1 MRAAVFQE
9 TGQEKVD
16 ILDNVEVVDPQPGD
30 VKIRMRATGVCH
42 SDISAMNGTIP
53 QPAPCVLGHEGAG
66 EIVEVG
72 EGVTKVAPG
81 DHVIVVWVPPCGECR
96 TCLRGQP
103 NLCPSS
109 MAAMGNQRFSVDGTP
124 FFGFAGTG
132 TFAEESV
139 MPQQAVVK
147 IPDDVPFEIGALIGC
162 GVTTGVGAA
171 LNTAK
176 VEPGSSVA
184 VIGAGGVGISVIQ
197 GARIAGASEI
207 VAIDMME
214 SKLET
219 AKRFGA
225 THGATP
231 DTIED
236 VKNEITAGEG
246 FDYAFE
252 VVGRSETVRQAYD
265 LVRRGGSAVVVG
277 AGRMDDEVRLNC
289 FELFYMEK
297 KLIGSLYGSA
307 DVRVEFP
314 RLINLWRN
322 GRLDLD
328 GMISSRLK
336 LDDVNDAFEAM
347 ETGDVIRQIIHF
359 D

>member
-9 TGQEKVD
+9 TGQAKAD
-16 ILDNVEVVDPQPGD
+16 ILDGVELVDLQPGD
-30 VKIRMRATGVCH
+30 VRIRMRATGVCH
-42 SDISAMNGTIP
+42 SDISAMSGTIP

-81 DHVIVVWVPPCGECR
+81 DHVIVVWVPPCGECP

-109 MAAMGNQRFSVDGTP
+109 MTSMGNQRFSVDGTP

-139 MPQQAVVK
+139 MPQQAVVR

-162 GVTTGVGAA
+162 GVTTGVGAV
-171 LNTAK
+171 LNTAR

-207 VAIDMME
+207 VAIDMQE
-214 SKLET
+214 PKLET

-225 THGATP
+225 NYGATP
-231 DTIED
+231 DTIDD
-236 VKNEITAGEG
+236 VKNEITGGEG
-246 FDYAFE
+246 FDYVFE
-252 VVGRSETVRQAYD
+252 VVGHSATIRQAYD
-265 LVRRGGSAVVVG
+265 LARRGGAAVVVG
-277 AGRMDDEVRLNC
+277 AGAMGDEVSFNA

-297 KLIGSLYGSA
+297 RILGSLYGSA

-328 GMISSRLK
+328 GMISRRLK

-347 ETGDVIRQIIHF
+347 ERGEVIRQIILF

>member
-1 MRAAVFQE
+1 MRAAVFHE
-9 TGQEKVD
+9 TGQAKVD
-16 ILDNVEVVDPQPGD
+16 IVDNMEVLDPQPGD

-53 QPAPCVLGHEGAG
+53 QPAPAVLGHEGAG
-66 EIVEVG
+66 EILEVG

-109 MAAMGNQRFSVDGTP
+109 AGSMGNQRFSMDGTP
-124 FFGFAGTG
+124 YFGFAGTG

-162 GVTTGVGAA
+162 GVTTGAGAA
-171 LNTAK
+171 LNTAQ

-197 GARIAGASEI
+197 GARIAGAAEI
-207 VAIDMME
+207 VALDMVD

-236 VKNEITAGEG
+236 VKNEITGGEG
-246 FDYAFE
+246 FDYVFE
-252 VVGRSETVRQAYD
+252 VVGLSSTIRQAYD
-265 LVRRGGSAVVVG
+265 LTRRGGAAVVVG
-277 AGRMDDEVRLNC
+277 AGAMDDQVSFNA

-297 KLIGSLYGSA
+297 RLLGSLYGSA
-307 DVRVEFP
+307 DVRLEFP

-328 GMISSRLK
+328 NMISERLK
-336 LDDVNDAFEAM
+336 LEDVNHAFEAM
-347 ETGDVIRQIIHF
+347 ESGEVIRQVILF
-359 D
+359 

>member
-1 MRAAVFQE
+1 
-9 TGQEKVD
+9 
-16 ILDNVEVVDPQPGD
+16 
-30 VKIRMRATGVCH
+30 
-42 SDISAMNGTIP
+42 
-53 QPAPCVLGHEGAG
+53 
-66 EIVEVG
+66 
-72 EGVTKVAPG
+72 
-81 DHVIVVWVPPCGECR
+81 
-96 TCLRGQP
+96 
-103 NLCPSS
+103 
-109 MAAMGNQRFSVDGTP
+109 
-124 FFGFAGTG
+124 
-132 TFAEESV
+132 

-184 VIGAGGVGISVIQ
+184 VIGVGGVGISVIQ

-231 DTIED
+231 DTIEE

-246 FDYAFE
+246 FDYVFE
-252 VVGRSETVRQAYD
+252 VVGRSSTIRQAYD
-265 LVRRGGSAVVVG
+265 LTRRGGSAVVVG
-277 AGRMDDEVRLNC
+277 AGALDDEVSFNA

-297 KLIGSLYGSA
+297 KILGSLYGSA
-307 DVRVEFP
+307 DVRLEFP

-328 GMISSRLK
+328 GMISSRLQ

-347 ETGDVIRQIIHF
+347 KSGDVIRQIILF
-359 D
+359 